1 MLIEFAGAQP
11 HVELCVKDSLIKT
24 QLIGHYNFGNCCA
37 AILIG
42 NYFEV
47 VLSDI
52 KRAIEK
58 YLPMNNRSQFLTR
71 NGLEIVLDAY
81 NANPSS
87 MQVALENFNSM
98 EGDHKIAFLG
108 DMFELGD
115 DSRVEHQK
123 IAELAASMN
132 FEKVFLVGEHFF
144 ETQSTGTKFK
154 TFEGLSEYLNAHP
167 IKGGTILIKASR
179 GMALERILDLF

>member
-1 MLIEFAGAQP
+1 
-11 HVELCVKDSLIKT
+11 
-24 QLIGHYNFGNCCA
+24 
-37 AILIG
+37 
-42 NYFEV
+42 
-47 VLSDI
+47 
-52 KRAIEK
+52 
-58 YLPMNNRSQFLTR
+58 MNNRSQFLTR

-144 ETQSTGTKFK
+144 GTQSTGTKFK